1 MMKYGKILYGRYRV
15 YVGEELMS
23 IETSWGY
30 MYTLYKEYNGA
41 RYFADA
47 YDGTDDVE
55 VINAV
60 NDKEAID
67 LFKEIMRLKEEEQEE
82 H

>member
-1 MMKYGKILYGRYRV
+1 MKHGKILYGRYRV

-30 MYTLYKEYNGA
+30 MYTLYKEYNGV

-47 YDGTDDVE
+47 YDGTDDVKL
-55 VINAV
+55 INAV

-67 LFKEIMRLKEEEQEE
+67 LFKEIMRLKEEQ
-82 H
+82 

>member
-1 MMKYGKILYGRYRV
+1 MEKILYGRHRV
-15 YVGEELMS
+15 YVGKEIMS

-30 MYTLYKEYNGA
+30 LYTLYKEYNGA
-41 RYFADA
+41 RYFAD
-47 YDGTDDVE
+47 DVDL
-55 VINAV
+55 INAA

-82 H
+82 Q